1 MTEVARNLINERA
14 EKFAALL
21 RSMVV
26 TDLKGT
32 ELQGTEQI
40 PAIKKL
46 FVDTQ
51 ANSGNIFVIG
61 NGGSAA
67 VASHIVNDLFN
78 AAGMRAHSFNDP
90 SMLTC
95 LANDYGYENVFS
107 RQISGVAKRKDLL
120 VAISSSGT
128 SPNIINAAQK
138 MAEIG
143 GKTLTLTGF
152 DRRNC
157 LRRMGDMNLWLN
169 SSNYGL
175 VEVGH
180 LFVLH
185 QVTDLI
191 GEIQA

>member
-14 EKFAALL
+14 EIFADLL

-40 PAIKKL
+40 SAIKEL

-78 AAGMRAHSFNDP
+78 AAGMRAYSLNDP
-90 SMLTC
+90 SVLTC
-95 LANDYGYENVFS
+95 LANDYGYEHVFS

-120 VAISSSGT
+120 VAISSSGA
-128 SPNIINAAQK
+128 SPNVINAAQK

>member
-78 AAGMRAHSFNDP
+78 AAGMRAYSFNDP